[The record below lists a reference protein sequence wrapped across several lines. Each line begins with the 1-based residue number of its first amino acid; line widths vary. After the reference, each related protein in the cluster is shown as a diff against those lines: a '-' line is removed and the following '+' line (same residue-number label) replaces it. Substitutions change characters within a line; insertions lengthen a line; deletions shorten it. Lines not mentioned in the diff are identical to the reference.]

1 MVNKKLTQFLLVCRD
16 RISLNSLA
24 NESTFKLLND
34 VVQMGVN
41 LQEVLHKA
49 VCCIHFHNVKPS

>member
-1 MVNKKLTQFLLVCRD
+1 MKTLTRCLLVCRD

-34 VVQMGVN
+34 VMQMGVN
-41 LQEVLHKA
+41 LQEVLHVA
-49 VCCIHFHNVKPS
+49 VCCIHVHTVKPS